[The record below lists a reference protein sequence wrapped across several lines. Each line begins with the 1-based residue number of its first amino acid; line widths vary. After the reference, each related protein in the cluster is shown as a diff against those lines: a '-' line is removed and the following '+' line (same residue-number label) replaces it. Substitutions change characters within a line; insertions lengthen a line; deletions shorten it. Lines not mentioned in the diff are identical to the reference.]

1 MLNQKTKK
9 IHPQKFYCSQCH
21 RRLWRVGGHKYF
33 VNQNVWLED
42 FFCEE
47 DGTILMCVSSLE
59 QGRLALR
66 EAQRI
71 DWQQLPERQD
81 KVEP

>member
-9 IHPQKFYCSQCH
+9 IQPQKFYCSQCN

-47 DGTILMCVSSLE
+47 DGAILMYVSSSE
-59 QGRLALR
+59 RGKLALR
-66 EAQRI
+66 EAQLI